1 MKKRILLTGGSGFC
15 GRNILEILGGKY
27 NFFSPSHKK
36 LNLLDSEQVRKYF
49 IANGPFDFVM
59 HAAIVGG
66 NRKTG
71 DSSDFALSNLRMF
84 YNLVQNAK
92 SFKKFIYLGSGI
104 EYGKEK
110 PIISA
115 SENDFGLRVPQS
127 NFGLY
132 KFICANFVEGSENL
146 INMRI
151 FGIFGQYED
160 YSIRFI
166 SNAICKSIFN
176 MPITINQNVVFDYLY
191 VKDFVRI
198 LGFFLNK
205 NLKHKT
211 YNITSGRK
219 IDLVTIVK
227 KINRISGK
235 NLPIV
240 IAKKGLSNE
249 YTGSNRRLLLEI
261 GDFQFT
267 EIDKAVAELY
277 YWYLERKK
285 FLNKNYLLDDYF

>member
-1 MKKRILLTGGSGFC
+1 MKKRIFLTGGSGFC
-15 GRNILEILGGKY
+15 GRNILGILGDKY
-27 NFFSPSHKK
+27 HFFSPSHKK
-36 LNLLDSEQVRKYF
+36 LNLLDFEQVRKYF
-49 IANGPFDFVM
+49 IAHGPFDFVI
-59 HAAIVGG
+59 HTAIVGG

-71 DSSDFALSNLRMF
+71 DSSDFTLSNLRMF
-84 YNLVQNAK
+84 YNLVQNQK

-132 KFICANFVEGSENL
+132 KSICANYVERSENL

-198 LGFFLNK
+198 LDFFLSK

-219 IDLVTIVK
+219 IDLVTIAK

-249 YTGSNRRLLLEI
+249 YTGSNRRLLSEI
-261 GDFQFT
+261 RNFRFM

-277 YWYLERKK
+277 YWYLARKK
-285 FLNKNYLLDDYF
+285 ILNKNYLLDDYF